1 MSPRGLGQEVMRALG
16 AWLLGGRWE
25 ALTRLVSFSVPSP
38 VARAENW
45 SLGSIPFL
53 SAGSQERASS
63 PQPCFR
69 AGRAWELTTVPRTP
83 LSWRLTRLRLGSGPG

>member
-1 MSPRGLGQEVMRALG
+1 MSPRGLGQEVMGALG
-16 AWLLGGRWE
+16 AWLLGGWWE
-25 ALTRLVSFSVPSP
+25 ALTRVVSFSVPSP

-53 SAGSQERASS
+53 SAGSQERAPS

-69 AGRAWELTTVPRTP
+69 AGRAWEFTTVPRTP
-83 LSWRLTRLRLGSGPG
+83 LSWRL